1 MLRGRLSSPSFIR
14 WFFSIAFWF
23 FLLVLPFLNAYSD
36 GDTERIEF
44 LKKTFPATLM
54 SVPFFYANTIWLAK
68 RYLNG
73 SRMPH
78 YFVGVL
84 ILFLLHWLIQWKIKS
99 VIITEFKVNL
109 FDFRT
114 LIPVLFITSMS
125 TLSSILLYIQQQDE
139 YYKDLKAEKTVSE
152 LAFLRSQISPHFIF
166 NVLNGL
172 VYLIRTNSQLAE
184 ETTIKLSKM
193 IRYVLYESDS
203 RQVVLSQEVEYL
215 RNYIEL
221 QTVRFGED
229 VTIDFQASGQLQDQ
243 IIEPML
249 LIPFVENAFK
259 HGVGM
264 IEDPFIHIYLSCDQN
279 QLNFQVQNKIT
290 PEQPEARDRQSGI
303 GLKNVKRRLELLYP
317 NLHELA
323 INNQQD
329 LFTVTLQLTLKS
341 KS

>member
-1 MLRGRLSSPSFIR
+1 MFRGSLTSPKFIQ

-36 GDTERIEF
+36 GDTDRISF
-44 LKKTFPATLM
+44 LQRTLPATLV
-54 SVPFFYANTIWLAK
+54 SIPFFYLNTLFLAK
-68 RYLNG
+68 RYLNQ
-73 SRMPH
+73 SRMAS
-78 YFVGVL
+78 YFLWVVL
-84 ILFLLHWLIQWKIKS
+84 LFVVHWIIQWKIKALM
-99 VIITEFKVNL
+99 IHEFKINL

-125 TLSSILLYIQQQDE
+125 TLASVISYLQRQDE
-139 YYKDLKAEKTVSE
+139 FYKDLKAEKTISE

-172 VYLIRTNSQLAE
+172 VYLIRTNAQLAE

-203 RQVVLSQEVEYL
+203 RQVVLSQEVDYL

-221 QTVRFGED
+221 QNIRFGED
-229 VTIDFQASGQLQDQ
+229 VEIDFQTEGHFRDQ
-243 IIEPML
+243 VIEPML

-264 IEDPFIHIYLSCDQN
+264 TADPFIHIHLQCQDDV
-279 QLNFQVQNKIT
+279 LVFTVKNKIT
-290 PEQPEARDRQSGI
+290 PEQPEARDKQSGI

-317 NLHELA
+317 QIHQLD
-323 INNQQD
+323 INNQSPI
-329 LFTVTLQLTLKS
+329 FTVRLELTLKTQ
-341 KS
+341 

>member
-1 MLRGRLSSPSFIR
+1 MLRGRFSSPTFIR

-23 FLLVLPFLNAYSD
+23 FLLVLPFLNAYTD
-36 GDTERIEF
+36 GDMERIEF
-44 LKKTFPATLM
+44 LKKTFPASLV
-54 SVPFFYANTIWLAK
+54 SVPFFYANTLWLARK
-68 RYLNG
+68 YLNN
-73 SRMPH
+73 SRMAH

-84 ILFLLHWLIQWKIKS
+84 ILFVLHWLIQWKIKS
-99 VIITEFKVNL
+99 FIITEFKVNL

-125 TLSSILLYIQQQDE
+125 TLSSILLYLQQQDE
-139 YYKDLKAEKTVSE
+139 FYKELKAEKTVSE

-172 VYLIRTNSQLAE
+172 VYLIRTNSKLAE

-229 VTIDFQASGQLQDQ
+229 VAIDFKTEGLLQDQ

-264 IEDPFIHIYLSCDQN
+264 IEDPFISIKLACENNILS
-279 QLNFQVQNKIT
+279 FEVQNKIT
-290 PEQPEARDRQSGI
+290 PEKPENRDRQSGI

-317 NLHELA
+317 QLHQLV
-323 INNQQD
+323 IDQQNQ
-329 LFTVTLQLTLKS
+329 LFTVQLQLTLKL